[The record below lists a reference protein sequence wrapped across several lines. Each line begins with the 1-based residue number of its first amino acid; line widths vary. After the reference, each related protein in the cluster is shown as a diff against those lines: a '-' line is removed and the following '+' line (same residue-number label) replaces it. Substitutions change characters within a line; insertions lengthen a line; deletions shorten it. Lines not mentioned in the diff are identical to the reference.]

1 MNPERIAFLAQ
12 SRDVAL
18 VISLAGNFLLSGALV
33 KVYKSKEYLYRQIFE
48 MLREIIPTM
57 RFLGERIY
65 ERSDLEEDY

>member
-1 MNPERIAFLAQ
+1 MNPEKIAFLAQ

-33 KVYKSKEYLYRQIFE
+33 KVFKSKEYLYRQVLEI
-48 MLREIIPTM
+48 LREIIPTV

-65 ERSDLEEDY
+65 EKNDFEGDL